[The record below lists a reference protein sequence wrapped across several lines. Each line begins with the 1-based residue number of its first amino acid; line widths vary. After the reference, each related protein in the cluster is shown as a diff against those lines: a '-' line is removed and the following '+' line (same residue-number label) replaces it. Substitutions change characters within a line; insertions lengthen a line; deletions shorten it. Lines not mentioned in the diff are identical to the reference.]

1 MIAVQRS
8 KGNTMERTNS
18 LRPTIN
24 DKSFLFL
31 ALRKT
36 KEALRAWQNRRHT
49 VEALNELSAEQT
61 LDCAIEAPRLDKP
74 SVEVAAGLMHKLMAM
89 R

>member
-1 MIAVQRS
+1 
-8 KGNTMERTNS
+8 MERSNS

-36 KEALRAWQNRRHT
+36 KQALRAWQSRRHT
-49 VEALNELSAEQT
+49 IEALNELSAEQT
-61 LDCAIEAPRLDKP
+61 LDCGIEAPRLDKP

>member
-1 MIAVQRS
+1 
-8 KGNTMERTNS
+8 MERSNS
-18 LRPTIN
+18 LRPTIY

-36 KEALRAWQNRRHT
+36 KEALRAWRSRRRT
-49 VEALNELSAEQT
+49 IEALSELSAEQT
-61 LDCAIEAPRLDKP
+61 LDCGMEAPRLDKP